1 MSEPQAKPAVSPRA
15 GVAGTHVRVAMT
27 RLPPNMAAVVGFG
40 GIGSPHEILAQTES
54 DANGAFAVTVR
65 VPDWVERDRAYL
77 FYWGPGDMRPAGF
90 SEPFVITGPDGVV
103 RIAGSL
109 GAAADGCRTLHGEH
123 EAVYALGGDLGRS
136 PDGARVVVEAT
147 VAEAPSCGDRTTLV
161 VRSIQQS

>member
-1 MSEPQAKPAVSPRA
+1 MAEQEAKPSVSPRG
-15 GVAGTHVRVAMT
+15 GVAGTEVRVAMSK
-27 RLPPNMAAVVGFG
+27 LPPNMAAVVGFG

-54 DANGAFAVTVR
+54 DANGAFTVTVR

-103 RIAGSL
+103 RMAGRL
-109 GAAADGCRTLHGEH
+109 GDGADGCRTLHGEH
-123 EAVYALGGDLGRS
+123 EAVYALSGDVGRT

-147 VAEAPSCGDRTTLV
+147 IAEAPSCGDRTTLV
-161 VRSIQQS
+161 VRSIRLS